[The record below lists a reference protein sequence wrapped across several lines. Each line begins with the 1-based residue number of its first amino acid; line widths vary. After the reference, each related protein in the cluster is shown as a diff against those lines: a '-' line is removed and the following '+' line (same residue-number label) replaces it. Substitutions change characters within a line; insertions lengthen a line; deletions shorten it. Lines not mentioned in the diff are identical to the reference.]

1 MEPDNQK
8 DPEEKKHDEDVD
20 FEVNKEST
28 IVPLTESD
36 PDESKDSYKESG
48 IPAKEDTM
56 GTSDFPPLTELEK
69 KPKLEE
75 NGEKVSE
82 ADE

>member
-1 MEPDNQK
+1 MNLDNQK
-8 DPEEKKHDEDVD
+8 EPDEKKHDEDVE

-28 IVPLTESD
+28 IVPLTESE
-36 PDESKDSYKESG
+36 PDESKDSYKDSG

-69 KPKLEE
+69 KPKLDE
-75 NGEKVSE
+75 NGDKIRDAEE
-82 ADE
+82 